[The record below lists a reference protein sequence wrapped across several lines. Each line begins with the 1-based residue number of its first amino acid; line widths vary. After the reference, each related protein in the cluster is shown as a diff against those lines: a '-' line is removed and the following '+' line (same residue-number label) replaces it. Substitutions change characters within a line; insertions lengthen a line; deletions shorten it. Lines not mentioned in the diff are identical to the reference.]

1 MRDVTA
7 ADVCAWVLCAA
18 AFGFGAWGL
27 QVGWSHGIL
36 DVHAWRQTH
45 TAISAY
51 EMAFRGGPFWSY
63 RTPIFGPPWQW
74 PLELPLFQWLAAVAS
89 RTLPVDLD
97 RAGRLISIAFYVL
110 AFVPGWFAL
119 GLLDI
124 RPRHRPVVLALIWSS
139 PLYIFWSRTFMIES
153 TATCLAVTYLALV
166 DRATRDDGA
175 AVRRWPLGA
184 AAGVGALAGM
194 VKVTAFA
201 AFIAAAT
208 ALMVSR
214 ARRARWRRPTA
225 VTILI
230 FAVAVPVAAT
240 GAWLAFAD
248 HLKAGSELA
257 SEVNWAGE
265 RDQRFGTLAERFTAR
280 AWYAAPANVVLGR
293 TRHTVVAS
301 GALFALALL
310 GTLRRPRRLAACAA
324 CVALYFLPIAIFIRL
339 FNVHVYY
346 SYENGLFVAVA
357 AGCGIVTLLEGS
369 LPLRVAGA
377 ALFAAMLAAMASNYL
392 AGYYVDQESGSLAPI
407 TLSTLTRTLTAPD
420 EVMLIYGLD
429 YSPAVPYEAQRR
441 AIMDHRD
448 RSIDDPAIAP
458 ALARLAAA
466 GGRIGAIVACGASRG
481 DDIVRTNVRRL
492 GFPVRPYY
500 VEPYCDLYLQR
511 MVDKAQSR

>member
-1 MRDVTA
+1 MRDLTA
-7 ADVCAWVLCAA
+7 SDAGAWALCAA

-51 EMAFRGGPFWSY
+51 EMAFRHGPFWTY

-74 PLELPLFQWLAAVAS
+74 PLELPLFQWLAAVVCT
-89 RTLPVDLD
+89 TLPLDLD
-97 RAGRLISIAFYVL
+97 RAGRLISVAFYVL

-119 GLLDI
+119 ELLDI
-124 RPRHRPVVLALIWSS
+124 APRHRPIVLALIWAS

-153 TATCLAVTYLALV
+153 TATCLAVAHLALV
-166 DRATRDDGA
+166 DRATRDAGA
-175 AVRRWPLGA
+175 ARRWPLGA
-184 AAGVGALAGM
+184 AAAVGALAGM

-201 AFIAAAT
+201 AFITAGAA
-208 ALMVSR
+208 LIVYR
-214 ARRARWRRPTA
+214 ARRGRWRPAMT
-225 VTILI
+225 VTILA

-265 RDQRFGTLAERFTAR
+265 RDQRFGTMAERFTAR

-301 GALFALALL
+301 GGLFALALL
-310 GTLRRPRRLAACAA
+310 ATLRRPRRFAACAV
-324 CVALYFLPIAIFIRL
+324 CVALYFLPIAIFMRL

-346 SYENGLFVAVA
+346 SYENGLFLAVA
-357 AGCGIVTLLEGS
+357 AGCGIVTLLEGAA
-369 LPLRVAGA
+369 PLRVAGV
-377 ALFAAMLAAMASNYL
+377 ALFAAMLTAMATNYL

-407 TLSTLTRTLTAPD
+407 TVSRLTRTLTAPE

-429 YSPAVPYEAQRR
+429 YSPAVPYEAERR

-466 GGRIGAIVACGASRG
+466 GGRIGAIVACGDSRRR
-481 DDIVRTNVRRL
+481 DVVHANIRRL
-492 GFPVRPYY
+492 GFPAHPYY
-500 VEPYCDLYLQR
+500 AEPYCDLYVQR
-511 MVDKAQSR
+511 P

>member
-1 MRDVTA
+1 MRDLA
-7 ADVCAWVLCAA
+7 ASDAGAWALCAA
-18 AFGFGAWGL
+18 AFGFGAWAL

-51 EMAFRGGPFWSY
+51 EMAFRHGPFWTY

-74 PLELPLFQWLAAVAS
+74 PLELPLFQWLAAVVS
-89 RTLPVDLD
+89 TTLPLDLD
-97 RAGRLISIAFYVL
+97 RAGRLVSVAFYVL
-110 AFVPGWFAL
+110 AFVPAWFVL
-119 GLLDI
+119 DLLDI
-124 RPRHRPVVLALIWSS
+124 APRHRAIVLALIWAS

-153 TATCLAVTYLALV
+153 TATCLAVAYLALV
-166 DRATRDDGA
+166 DRATRERGA
-175 AVRRWPLGA
+175 AVQYGQLGA
-184 AAGVGALAGM
+184 VAGVGALAGM
-194 VKVTAFA
+194 VKVTAFT

-208 ALMVSR
+208 ALIVYR
-214 ARRARWRRPTA
+214 AHRSGWRRRTA
-225 VTILI
+225 VTILAC
-230 FAVAVPVAAT
+230 AVAVPVAAT

-280 AWYAAPANVVLGR
+280 SWYAAPANVVLGR

-301 GALFALALL
+301 GGLFALALL
-310 GTLRRPRRLAACAA
+310 ATLRRPRRFAASAA
-324 CVALYFLPIAIFIRL
+324 CVALYFLPIAIFMRL

-346 SYENGLFVAVA
+346 SYENGLFLAVA

-369 LPLRVAGA
+369 LLLRGAGV
-377 ALFAAMLAAMASNYL
+377 ALFAAMLVGMASNYL

-407 TLSTLTRTLTAPD
+407 TVSALARTLTAPD

-429 YSPAVPYEAQRR
+429 YSPAVPYEAERR

-466 GGRIGAIVACGASRG
+466 GGRIGAIVACGESRYH
-481 DDIVRTNVRRL
+481 DVVRANIRRL
-492 GFPVRPYY
+492 GFPARPYY
-500 VEPYCDLYLQR
+500 AEPYCDLYVQR
-511 MVDKAQSR
+511 P

>member
-7 ADVCAWVLCAA
+7 SDACAWVLCAA
-18 AFGFGAWGL
+18 AFVFGAWGL
-27 QVGWSHGIL
+27 HVGWSHGIL

-51 EMAFRGGPFWSY
+51 EMAFRAGPFWTY

-89 RTLPVDLD
+89 TTLALDLD
-97 RAGRLISIAFYVL
+97 RAGRLISVAFYVL

-119 GLLDI
+119 DLLDI
-124 RPRHRPVVLALIWSS
+124 RPRHRAIVLALIWAS
-139 PLYIFWSRTFMIES
+139 PLYIFGSRTFMIES
-153 TATCLAVTYLALV
+153 TATCLAVAYLVLV
-166 DRATRDDGA
+166 DRATRSDGPA
-175 AVRRWPLGA
+175 ARAWLSGA
-184 AAGVGALAGM
+184 AALVGAVAGM

-201 AFIAAAT
+201 AFITAAT
-208 ALMVSR
+208 ALVVSR
-214 ARRARWRRPTA
+214 ARRARWRPHA
-225 VTILI
+225 AATILGV
-230 FAVAVPVAAT
+230 AVAVPVAAT

-248 HLKAGSELA
+248 HLKARSELA

-301 GALFALALL
+301 GGLFALALL
-310 GTLRRPRRLAACAA
+310 GTLRRRRRLAACAA

-346 SYENGLFVAVA
+346 SYENGLFLAVV
-357 AGCGIVTLLEGS
+357 AGCGIVSLLEGP
-369 LPLRVAGA
+369 LPLRVGGV

-407 TLSTLTRTLTAPD
+407 TLSTLTRTLTASD

-441 AIMDHRD
+441 AIMDHKD

-466 GGRIGAIVACGASRG
+466 GGRIGAIVACGASRR
-481 DDIVRTNVRRL
+481 DDVVRANIRRL
-492 GFPVRPYY
+492 GFPVRPYFA
-500 VEPYCDLYLQR
+500 EPYCDLYLQR
-511 MVDKAQSR
+511 R